1 MKRIR
6 LVDTGR
12 LDSEACVVDLVLH
25 GGGKEALVHCGEEL
39 WRNFDYL
46 TIRIY

>member
-1 MKRIR
+1 M
-6 LVDTGR
+6 DTGQR
-12 LDSEACVVDLVLH
+12 HSEACIVDHILH
-25 GGGKEALVHCGEEL
+25 GGGKEVLVHCGEEL